1 MIILPNMKAKKSIL
15 WKIIIRLIFVMAILF
30 FLSSGILVLWI
41 INLPIPD
48 FNSFEERVVAQST
61 KIYDRTGKILLY
73 DVHEN
78 IKRTLIP
85 IEEIPAYMQKATI
98 AIEDTNFYK
107 HAGIRPTAILRAF
120 IINVMTGTVEQGGST
135 LTQQVVKN
143 TLLTQDKKISRKIK
157 EVILSFKVEQALSK
171 DQILELYLNESPYGG
186 NIYGIEEAAKTYFGK
201 SAIDISLAEAA
212 YLAALPQAPTYLSP
226 YGNHKNQLEN
236 RKNLTLSKMLNLG
249 FISQEDFDEAKAEE
263 VIFIKPEEKNIKA
276 PHFVFFILDYLENKY
291 GEDLI
296 RNGGL
301 RVTTTLDWSA
311 QQKAEEIVKTYGQK
325 NAINFNANNA
335 GLVAMDPKTG
345 HILAMVG
352 SVDYF
357 DVENSGNFNVTTAK
371 RQPGSAFKPFVYAA
385 ALEKG
390 YTPETVVFD
399 LPTEF
404 NVNCSPN
411 GIPVTGDADCY
422 SPVNY
427 DNVFLGPVTFRQALA
442 QSRNIPAVKILYL
455 TGIENAI
462 KTARSFGITTLTDA
476 SRYGLTLVLGGGEV
490 TLLEMVN
497 AYGVFATEG
506 IRHPYV
512 GILKIEDGQKQTL
525 EEFKDSS
532 NRVLSINVA
541 REISSILSDNI
552 ARTPAFG
559 PNSLLKISNRDVAVK
574 TGTTNDYRDAWT
586 IGYTPDLVVGAWAGN
601 NDNSS
606 MEKKV
611 AGLIITPLWNAFI
624 TEYLKD
630 KPISFFGRPDPLSA
644 DLKPI
649 LKGQW
654 QGGQSYYINSVT
666 GEIASED
673 TPEELKELKIISQ
686 IHSILYWVNKN
697 NPRGPIPQNP
707 NLDEQFIL
715 WETPVRNWIDRQNI
729 I

>member
-1 MIILPNMKAKKSIL
+1 MKTKKPLILTL
-15 WKIIIRLIFVMAILF
+15 IIRLIFLMAILF
-30 FLSSGILVLWI
+30 FLSSSILILWV

-85 IEEIPAYMQKATI
+85 IEEIPKYIQEATI
-98 AIEDTNFYK
+98 AIEDTNFYQ
-107 HAGIRPTAILRAF
+107 HNGIRPTAILRAF
-120 IINVMTGTVEQGGST
+120 IINVTTGTVGQGGST

-186 NIYGIEEAAKTYFGK
+186 NIYGIEEAAKTYFAK
-201 SAIDISLAEAA
+201 SAIDVSLAEAA
-212 YLAALPQAPTYLSP
+212 YLASLPQAPTYLSP
-226 YGNHKNQLEN
+226 YGNHKDQLDK
-236 RKNLTLSKMLNLG
+236 RKNQTLSKMLSAG
-249 FISQEDFDEAKAEE
+249 FISQEDFDKAKVEE

-301 RVTTTLDWSA
+301 RVVTSLDWPA
-311 QQKAEEIVKTYGQK
+311 QQKAEEIVKKYGQE
-325 NAINFNANNA
+325 NAINFNAKNA
-335 GLVAMDPKTG
+335 SLVAIDPKTG
-345 HILAMVG
+345 QILAMVG
-352 SVDYF
+352 SIDYF

-404 NVNCSPN
+404 NVNCSPV
-411 GIPVTGDADCY
+411 GLPVTSGADCY

-442 QSRNIPAVKILYL
+442 QSRNIPAVKVLYL

-462 KTARSFGITTLTDA
+462 RTARSFGISTLTEA
-476 SRYGLTLVLGGGEV
+476 NRYGLTLVLGGGEV

-532 NRVLSINVA
+532 SRILSVNTA
-541 REISSILSDNI
+541 REISSMLSDNV

-559 PNSLLKISNRDVAVK
+559 ANSLLKISNRDVAVK

-624 TEYLKD
+624 TDYLKD

-654 QGGQSYYINSVT
+654 QGGQSYFINSET
-666 GEIASED
+666 GEIANED
-673 TPEELKELKIISQ
+673 TPEELKELKTISQ

-697 NPRGPIPQNP
+697 DPRGPVPQNP
-707 NLDEQFIL
+707 NIDEQFIL
-715 WETPVRNWIDRQNI
+715 WEAPIRNWVLRQNI
-729 I
+729 KEEINI